1 MTAPIEGVDYSAGAI
16 PAAAASRPRRSIRRG
31 RRRGRP
37 MSLLYAVCAA
47 VLAGFAVRNGMQ
59 GHTTWAGIDAGL
71 AVFDALAC
79 LHVEFEESRRCR

>member
-1 MTAPIEGVDYSAGAI
+1 
-16 PAAAASRPRRSIRRG
+16 
-31 RRRGRP
+31 